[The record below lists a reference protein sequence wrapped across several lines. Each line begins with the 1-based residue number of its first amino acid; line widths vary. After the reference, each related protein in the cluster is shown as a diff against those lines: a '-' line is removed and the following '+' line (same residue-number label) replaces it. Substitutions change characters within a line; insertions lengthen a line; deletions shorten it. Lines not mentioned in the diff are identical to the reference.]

1 MFFKHLLN
9 AVLAKRATSRMSGPR
24 PSTRLRL
31 EELEDRL
38 TPSPVSAPIATPT
51 PIFAAT
57 ATNAS
62 VQVTPN
68 LAAGTVTEKVTVSVT
83 TTPQFNSSNGQI
95 IPVPAGAGTPSG
107 KVFVNLNNQQQSQT
121 LDSKGDATFTFT
133 LPILS
138 VLSSQSLAVEYTGS
152 FNSSSSNEYGF
163 SAFSAPLYMNY
174 DNLFLPATLTFGQ
187 LTPQQ
192 QASSFNSSGQQVGL
206 PPYSTAQGETDNFG
220 LFSCQYGDPG
230 VINNVDVLGFQ
241 LPGMVAMELGVYGP
255 STANANG

>member
-1 MFFKHLLN
+1 MFIKQLLK
-9 AVLAKRATSRMSGPR
+9 AVLGTRSTPRMSGPR

-38 TPSPVSAPIATPT
+38 TPSPV
-51 PIFAAT
+51 FAAT

-68 LAAGTVTEKVTVSVT
+68 LAAGTVTEQVTVSVT
-83 TTPQFNSSNGQI
+83 TAPQFNQSTGQN

-107 KVFVNLNNQQQSQT
+107 KVFVNLNNQQQNAT

-138 VLSSQSLAVEYTGS
+138 VLSSQSLSVEYTGS
-152 FNSSSSNEYGF
+152 FSSSTNDYGF
-163 SAFSAPLYMNY
+163 SSFNAPLLMNY

-192 QASSFNSSGQQVGL
+192 QASAVSSSGQQVGL
-206 PPYSTAQGETDNFG
+206 PPFNTGQGETDNFG
-220 LFSCQYGDPG
+220 LFSYQYGDPG
-230 VINNVDVLGFQ
+230 VISNVDVFGFQ
-241 LPGMVAMELGVYGP
+241 LPGMVAMELGAYGP
-255 STANANG
+255 SAANANG